1 MSERIALLKSALKN
15 KSKETVP
22 SSSSSIDYGTLSA
35 SELEAQIRAAEA
47 EEDLRRV
54 RWQVS
59 EAEVERARAAEAA
72 LVAAEQAAVQ
82 GAERLKAAAAAALA
96 LVLVLL
102 VGVLAAAVLTLGGW
116 RKPSGKLWGAA
127 VLASLALYL
136 LAIAWTLW
144 SVVDGLLWPPR

>member
-22 SSSSSIDYGTLSA
+22 SSSSSVDYGTLSA

-47 EEDLRRV
+47 EE
-54 RWQVS
+54 
-59 EAEVERARAAEAA
+59 
-72 LVAAEQAAVQ
+72 
-82 GAERLKAAAAAALA
+82 
-96 LVLVLL
+96 VLVLL